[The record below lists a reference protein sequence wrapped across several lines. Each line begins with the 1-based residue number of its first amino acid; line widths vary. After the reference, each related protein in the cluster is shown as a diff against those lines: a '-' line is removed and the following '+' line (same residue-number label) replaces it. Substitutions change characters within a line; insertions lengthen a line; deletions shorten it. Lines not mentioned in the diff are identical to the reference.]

1 MWSKHPAV
9 ERALGHGHS
18 QRSEDGVFWMSKED
32 FGASFERICVCRFDA
47 EAQRRQ
53 RAKLIRPP
61 VALKIEVRS

>member
-32 FGASFERICVCRFDA
+32 FGERGASIYLCFLE
-47 EAQRRQ
+47 
-53 RAKLIRPP
+53 
-61 VALKIEVRS
+61 